1 MSVYDVLVIGSGPGG
16 YVAALRGAQLGLSV
30 AIAEKDPS
38 FGGTCLNVGCIPSKA
53 LLESSELVFKA
64 KKEFAQHGIAVSPT
78 VDLAKMQARK
88 DSIVSQLTKGVAG
101 LLKKAKVE
109 IFAGSARFVA
119 PGKVDVNGQV
129 VEAKNIIIATGSVP
143 SSLPGI
149 AFDGERIVDSTGALA
164 FTDVPETLVVIGA
177 GAIGLELG
185 SVWSRLGSKVT
196 VLEYLPRILPG
207 IDGEAAALAL
217 RIFARQGMTIE
228 TGVRVRAARVEGGSV
243 IVTADGAKD
252 GDAPR
257 EWTCDKLL
265 VATGRRPYTDGLD
278 LVAAG
283 LTTDERGRIPIDG
296 HLRTNVPGIW
306 AIGDV
311 VAGPMLAHKASEEG
325 VAVVE
330 RIAGRAGHVN
340 YNAIPGIVYTEP
352 EIAGVGKSEEDLR
365 AEGIEFK
372 KGSFPFAPNGRA
384 KALGAK
390 EGFVKILTDARTDR
404 ILGAHVIGPRAGD
417 LIAELVIAME
427 FGASAEDIG
436 RSIHAHPTL
445 AEVIKEAALA
455 AGEGALHV

>member
-1 MSVYDVLVIGSGPGG
+1 MAIFDVLVIGSGPGG

-30 AIAEKDPS
+30 AIAEKDAS

-64 KKEFAQHGIAVSPT
+64 KKEFTQHGIAVSPT

-88 DSIVSQLTKGVAG
+88 ESIVSQLTKGVAG

-109 IFAGSARFVA
+109 TFAGAARFVA
-119 PGKVDVNGQV
+119 PGKVDVGGQI
-129 VEAKNIIIATGSVP
+129 VEAKNVIIATGSVP

-164 FTDVPETLVVIGA
+164 FSDVPESLVVIGA

-196 VLEYLPRILPG
+196 VLEFLPRILPG
-207 IDGEAAALAL
+207 IDGEAAALAA

-228 TGVRVRAARVEGGSV
+228 NGVRVRGARVEGGKV

-257 EWTCDKLL
+257 EWTCDRLL
-265 VATGRRPYTDGLD
+265 VATGRRPYTEGLD
-278 LVAAG
+278 LAAAG
-283 LTTDERGRIPIDG
+283 LAADERGRIPVDE
-296 HLRTNVPGIW
+296 HLRTGVPGVW

-340 YNAIPGIVYTEP
+340 YAAIPGIVYTEP
-352 EIAGVGKSEEDLR
+352 EIAGVGKTEEDLR
-365 AEGIEFK
+365 AAGIDFK

-417 LIAELVIAME
+417 LIAELAIAME

>member
-1 MSVYDVLVIGSGPGG
+1 MAIFDVLVIGSGPGG

-30 AIAEKDPS
+30 AIAEKDAS

-88 DSIVSQLTKGVAG
+88 ESIVSQLTKGVAG

-109 IFAGSARFVA
+109 TFAGAARFVA
-119 PGKVDVNGQV
+119 PGKVDVGGQI
-129 VEAKNIIIATGSVP
+129 VEAKNVIIATGSVP

-164 FTDVPETLVVIGA
+164 FSEVPESLVVIGA

-196 VLEYLPRILPG
+196 VLEFLPRILPG
-207 IDGEAAALAL
+207 IDGEAAALAA

-228 TGVRVRAARVEGGSV
+228 TGVRVRGARVEGGKV

-257 EWTCDKLL
+257 EWTCDRLL

-278 LVAAG
+278 LAAAG
-283 LTTDERGRIPIDG
+283 LAADERGRIPVDE
-296 HLRTNVPGIW
+296 HLRTGVPGVW

-340 YNAIPGIVYTEP
+340 YAAIPGIVYTEP
-352 EIAGVGKSEEDLR
+352 EIAGVGKTEEDLR
-365 AEGIEFK
+365 AAGIDFK

-417 LIAELVIAME
+417 LIAELAIAME

>member
-1 MSVYDVLVIGSGPGG
+1 MAIFDVLVIGSGPGG

-30 AIAEKDPS
+30 AIAEKDAS

-64 KKEFAQHGIAVSPT
+64 KKEFTQHGIAVSPT

-88 DSIVSQLTKGVAG
+88 ESIVSQLTKGVAG

-109 IFAGSARFVA
+109 TFAGAARFVA
-119 PGKVDVNGQV
+119 PGKVDVGGQI
-129 VEAKNIIIATGSVP
+129 VEAKNVIIATGSVP

-164 FTDVPETLVVIGA
+164 FSDVPESLVVIGA

-196 VLEYLPRILPG
+196 VLEFLPRILPG
-207 IDGEAAALAL
+207 IDGEAAALAA

-228 TGVRVRAARVEGGSV
+228 TGVRVRGARVEGGKV
-243 IVTADGAKD
+243 IVMADGAKD

-257 EWTCDKLL
+257 EWTCDRLL
-265 VATGRRPYTDGLD
+265 VATGRRPYTEGLD
-278 LVAAG
+278 LAAAG
-283 LTTDERGRIPIDG
+283 LAADERGRIPVDE
-296 HLRTNVPGIW
+296 HLRTGVPGVW

-340 YNAIPGIVYTEP
+340 YAAIPGIVYTEP
-352 EIAGVGKSEEDLR
+352 EIAGVGKTEEDLR
-365 AEGIEFK
+365 AAGIDFK

-417 LIAELVIAME
+417 LIAELTIAME